1 MIVRCRTGKNIN
13 KTAIFS
19 SLYTLFINMTF
30 LINII

>member
-19 SLYTLFINMTF
+19 SLY
-30 LINII
+30 IIYKYDIFN